1 MKMFSK
7 KFSILTM
14 VTLIAIAMLMSISSV
29 FAEGGSGENIGKIT
43 IKWHHYDTGKGFYN
57 PADEGNDVSFWY
69 IFGFKGKDKDGKMQS
84 GLFAQRMYN
93 GKIGETKV
101 DEIDLS
107 NVKDQK
113 GDTYT
118 DCEFEGIYL
127 PLYRGGNTGNA
138 KYGAL
143 LDEKAKEIT
152 MQFEENMETHT
163 RMSVAK
169 NSIILE
175 KDKNNMPVRFDVES
189 KKTNGTSE
197 YPYKNIKTGYEI
209 YRIINFSEGE
219 IDLSLDNP
227 RNGYSFNGAISR
239 GELGMFNPYNTNKN
253 EYKLHANFTGENKA
267 DLDERYSLAIT
278 GNDTKG
284 WNLELSSKIKEGNK
298 TEESNVT
305 DFETIYED
313 DPTMPIGKTKVKQE
327 GVKGKT
333 VKKTA
338 YYYVINENGE
348 EKELES
354 KESVSE
360 IIKPVNKIVLRGTKT
375 STTDK
380 EAKIITFDAN
390 GGKWKDNTSIKT
402 VEANKGEEI
411 KILDAPSREGYVF
424 DYWKGS
430 KYNPGDNYKIIDNH
444 TFVAQWNKIPELE
457 VKDAT
462 ITQGDDFNLESLV
475 VKATDEEDG
484 DLTKDVKIIDDGG
497 FDKDKVGE
505 YTITFEVKDSE
516 GATVKATAK
525 VTVKDKVVKPD
536 PQKPAKPSDNPKKPV
551 QNTNLPK
558 TGDGSNLFLYG
569 MILGISG
576 LTLAI
581 TGYFRKKHA
590 K

>member
-1 MKMFSK
+1 MLHNVYGLKGVGIMKKFSK

-14 VTLIAIAMLMSISSV
+14 VTLIAIAMLISIPSV
-29 FAEGGSGENIGKIT
+29 FAEGGAVEKNIGKIT
-43 IKWHHYDTGKGFYN
+43 LKWHHYDTGKGYYN
-57 PADEGNDVSFWY
+57 PADEGKEVSFWY
-69 IFGFKGKDKDGKMQS
+69 IFGFKGKDNNGTMQS

-107 NVKDQK
+107 SVKDQK

-127 PLYRGGNTGNA
+127 PLYRGGNTANT

-152 MQFEENMETHT
+152 IQFEQNMETHT
-163 RMSVAK
+163 RMSVAE

-175 KDKNNMPVRFDVES
+175 KDKNNMPVRFDVGS

-338 YYYVINENGE
+338 YYYVIKENGE
-348 EKELES
+348 EKVLES
-354 KESVSE
+354 KAHVAE

-375 STTDK
+375 SKTDK
-380 EAKIITFDAN
+380 EAKTITFDAN
-390 GGKWKDNTSIKT
+390 GGKWEDNTSIKT

-430 KYNPGDNYKIIDNH
+430 EYYPGDTYKVEDNH
-444 TFVAQWNKIPELE
+444 TFTAVWK
-457 VKDAT
+457 
-462 ITQGDDFNLESLV
+462 
-475 VKATDEEDG
+475 
-484 DLTKDVKIIDDGG
+484 
-497 FDKDKVGE
+497 
-505 YTITFEVKDSE
+505 KDSKNPDNNTGE
-516 GATVKATAK
+516 NLNKPGEQNQSQNKNTTDNKA
-525 VTVKDKVVKPD
+525 P
-536 PQKPAKPSDNPKKPV
+536 N
-551 QNTNLPK
+551 
-558 TGDGSNLFLYG
+558 TGDNQSIYIYFSL
-569 MILGISG
+569 ILVTALSV
-576 LTLAI
+576 LAMRGFA
-581 TGYFRKKHA
+581 TKE
-590 K
+590 